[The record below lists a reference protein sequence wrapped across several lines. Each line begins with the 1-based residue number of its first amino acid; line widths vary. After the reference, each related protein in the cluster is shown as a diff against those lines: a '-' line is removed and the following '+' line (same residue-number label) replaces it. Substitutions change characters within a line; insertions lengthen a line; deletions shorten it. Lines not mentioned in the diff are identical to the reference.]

1 MHNEITILKW
11 LFYVEVME
19 QRWAGRYYPQI
30 VSWGLLFGKISHK
43 IQGKE
48 KAGRAEKM
56 LMFRVWTRGE
66 RNGPNLNLPCSGE
79 HQKPKN

>member
-11 LFYVEVME
+11 LFCVEVME

-30 VSWGLLFGKISHK
+30 VFWCKISHK
-43 IQGKE
+43 IQGKK

-56 LMFRVWTRGE
+56 LMFRV
-66 RNGPNLNLPCSGE
+66 
-79 HQKPKN
+79 QI